1 MTLNRIPHVH
11 QQFIRDRKM
20 KTACPHKSTYHV
32 YLYDTR
38 YTFVQRCTYIG
49 GIRNFI
55 THLQAY
61 ERERERTRFH
71 SSIYNV
77 QREIY
82 IQPRQIADK
91 RAIERA
97 LRTHENTRM

>member
-1 MTLNRIPHVH
+1 MH
-11 QQFIRDRKM
+11 
-20 KTACPHKSTYHV
+20 
-32 YLYDTR
+32 LYRWHTKF
-38 YTFVQRCTYIG
+38 YYAFAGV
-49 GIRNFI
+49 
-55 THLQAY
+55 
-61 ERERERTRFH
+61 RERERTRFH

-97 LRTHENTRM
+97 LRAHENTRM